1 MRKKK
6 NYFWIPYPMGYF
18 SASSEPV
25 LMQFQG
31 FLGSKQV
38 NSPHG
43 VISSGHYSSTGL
55 GVKRIV
61 RFVETMIVDYPS
73 LHFLVCYIL
82 LDGKQQKYE
91 HFNTLGE
98 KSYLHLTPKPVSVP
112 LWVQSC
118 SRESKTFTQLQ
129 ISRSEPILCRFTSDF
144 SPHAQN

>member
-1 MRKKK
+1 
-6 NYFWIPYPMGYF
+6 MGCF

-43 VISSGHYSSTGL
+43 VISSGHYYSSTGL

-73 LHFLVCYIL
+73 LHFLVCYII

-91 HFNTLGE
+91 HFNTLG
-98 KSYLHLTPKPVSVP
+98 KTSYSHLTPKPVSVP
-112 LWVQSC
+112 LGVQSC
-118 SRESKTFTQLQ
+118 SRESKNFTQLQ
-129 ISRSEPILCRFTSDF
+129 ISRSEPILCQFTSDF
-144 SPHAQN
+144 FPHARN